1 MHLQASTPLSK
12 PHLWPTSHCSRTVPS
27 SGPTTR
33 YCSLLSTH
41 VCTVHFSR
49 ILLDLHRH
57 AWPQSPPHQVL
68 PSCGLQVP
76 HSPVQVLQPDL
87 SPPSLPPAALLRPAC
102 PWHRPSTAGNKQVHC
117 LSAAAT
123 FSVCSVNTIMLSTA
137 RQPLPA
143 SAIEPIHHPVSARVG
158 YLQVGRGKC
167 TGANLT
173 LYSCSIFNKLC
184 YEIAV
189 HERSCLPGLE
199 QILKVRAY
207 MHTTR
212 KCELPWYPP
221 ASSHYVQRK
230 LLKHQSA

>member
-1 MHLQASTPLSK
+1 M
-12 PHLWPTSHCSRTVPS
+12 PS

-41 VCTVHFSR
+41 VCTVHLSR
-49 ILLDLHRH
+49 ILLELHRFTCSARCLLRH

-68 PSCGLQVP
+68 PSPGLQVP

-87 SPPSLPPAALLRPAC
+87 SPTSLPPAALLRPAC
-102 PWHRPSTAGNKQVHC
+102 PWHWPSTPGNKQVHC

-123 FSVCSVNTIMLSTA
+123 VSVCSVDTITLSTPA

-143 SAIEPIHHPVSARVG
+143 AAIEPILHPVSARVS

-199 QILKVRAY
+199 QILEVRADAY
-207 MHTTR
+207 NPQVQATVV
-212 KCELPWYPP
+212 PP
-221 ASSHYVQRK
+221 S
-230 LLKHQSA
+230 LFPICSAKAA